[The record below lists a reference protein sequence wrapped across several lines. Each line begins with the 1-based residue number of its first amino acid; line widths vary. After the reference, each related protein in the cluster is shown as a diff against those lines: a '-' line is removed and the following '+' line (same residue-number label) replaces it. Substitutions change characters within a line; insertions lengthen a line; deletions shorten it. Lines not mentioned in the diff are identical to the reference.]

1 MARDPIISVLMPVRN
16 SRQYVEKAVKSI
28 LGQSYSSFELIIMDD
43 QSEDGTS
50 ELLRKLANS
59 DSRIIVTRNQKW
71 QGVTRSLNIGLSR
84 VRGHFVARQDAD
96 DWSAISR
103 FEKQL
108 AYLQCHPDLA
118 LVGTWASK
126 VDQEGTLLEIKEWPT
141 DPDEIEQ
148 HLLRRNVIAHGSV
161 LGRRE
166 LFVQC
171 GGYREEF
178 ELSQDRDL
186 WLRAVEQFKLGNVPE
201 PLYSLRIHRE
211 SVSANSKQAKR
222 ITGRVIHHCVRLR
235 EKEGIDAF
243 GARYSGPLET
253 MQKENTMKSR
263 SYRLLLALPE
273 NAGLKQ
279 TSKNVGTL
287 LLCILLWPENNP
299 AWKEMRWIIRNLSA
313 RLLNACKLCCFIF

>member
-1 MARDPIISVLMPVRN
+1 VARDPTISVLMPVRN

-50 ELLRKLANS
+50 ELLRKLAS
-59 DSRIIVTRNQKW
+59 GDSRIIVIRNQQW

-84 VRGHFVARQDAD
+84 ARGHFIARQDAD
-96 DWSAISR
+96 DWSVAGR
-103 FEKQL
+103 FESQL
-108 AYLQCHPDLA
+108 AYLQGYPDLA
-118 LVGTWASK
+118 LAGTWVTK
-126 VDQEGTLLEIKEWPT
+126 VDHEGTFLEIKEWPT
-141 DPDEIEQ
+141 EPDQIKKS
-148 HLLRRNVIAHGSV
+148 LLRKNVIAHGSV

-166 LFVQC
+166 LFNRC
-171 GGYREEF
+171 GGYREVF
-178 ELSQDRDL
+178 EVSQDRDL
-186 WLRAVEQFKLGNVPE
+186 WLRAAEQFRLGNVPK
-201 PLYSLRIHRE
+201 PLYSLRIHRG
-211 SVSANSKQAKR
+211 SVSANRKQAKR
-222 ITGRVIHHCVRLR
+222 ITGRVIHHCVRMR

-253 MQKENTMKSR
+253 KQKENTMKSR

-313 RLLNACKLCCFIF
+313 RLLNACKLCCFIY